1 MAVAAVASGV
11 AFAGGVAF
19 AQPKSESVALL
30 GAQPLV
36 TASAPAGF
44 IDDVV
49 AVDGDRVAYVIANGT
64 SAAALHITEVGK
76 SDEQI
81 VDIAT
86 ITLQPTLLAFVG
98 DRMFVV
104 GMDADKQVAGLIE
117 LSGKDKRKP
126 VGSTLY
132 RVPAAD
138 HIGLIV
144 RDGKKR
150 IAVHRQAEKTG
161 TTTHTVELLAL
172 ENGKRVA
179 SGKPLVV
186 DVNGHDKKL
195 DFRVNHWSDG
205 WTKAYGVKAGE
216 WVRMEDQK
224 ATDQEATLDLVSGK
238 MERKKVEDLFDQ
250 KRRFTALADAQ
261 GKLELLRVPPNGS
274 GIELWRAGKMSP
286 LTLDQKFS
294 DYDPKSMQGVVNAD
308 GSGWLALKVDP
319 VNAEAVARK
328 RADPEYLDIFKITA
342 DGKATRKARVLAKGV
357 RHRFG
362 AAGES
367 RFWLIER
374 NAGFERGGKTFTLYQ
389 LQ

>member
-1 MAVAAVASGV
+1 LAVTVLASS
-11 AFAGGVAF
+11 VAF

-36 TASAPAGF
+36 TAAAPAGF

-64 SAAALHITEVGK
+64 SAAALHITQVGK

-98 DRMFVV
+98 ERMFVV
-104 GMDADKQVAGLIE
+104 GTDADKQVAGLIE
-117 LSGKDKRKP
+117 LSAKNKRKP
-126 VGSTLY
+126 AGSTVY

-138 HIGLIV
+138 HIGLIM

-161 TTTHTVELLAL
+161 TTTHTVEVLAL
-172 ENGKRVA
+172 ETGKRVA
-179 SGKPLVV
+179 SGKPLVI
-186 DVNGHDKKL
+186 DANGHDKKL

-216 WVRMEDQK
+216 WDKKEDQK
-224 ATDQEATLDLVSGK
+224 APDQEATLDLVSGK
-238 MERKKVEDLFDQ
+238 MERKKIDDLFDQ

-261 GKLELLRVPPNGS
+261 GKLDFLRVPPNGS

-286 LTLDQKFS
+286 LTLDQKFG

-328 RADPEYLDIFKITA
+328 RADPEYLDIFQIAA

-362 AAGES
+362 AGGEN